1 MGTQNLPLDPME
13 RELAAAQLDHIAI
26 AFDGAP
32 MSCWKDAVL
41 RWHLQALADARSEA
55 WIPGLVAANDPIVEE
70 ALGRFYRHHMRA
82 TIGRLK
88 AENMD
93 LRRKLLDAV
102 ACARFYA
109 SGAVDAGTRAH
120 RMLARLDPVPALVID
135 AEKTRRPPH

>member
-1 MGTQNLPLDPME
+1 MGMQNLSLDPME
-13 RELAAAQLDHIAI
+13 RDLAAAQLDQIAV

-32 MSCWKDAVL
+32 TSCWKDAVL
-41 RWHLQALADARSEA
+41 RWHLQALADARAEA
-55 WIPGLVAANDPIVEE
+55 WIPGLVDTNDPMVEE

-88 AENMD
+88 AENLD

-109 SGAVDAGTRAH
+109 TGAVDEGARAH
-120 RMLARLDPVPALVID
+120 RMLTRLDPLPALVVD
-135 AEKTRRPPH
+135 VEKARRPPH